1 MKAITSILAVILF
14 TILSFTAGSNSTF
27 AVPRFYIGYGIPNVT
42 AEQVVYKRVWVKGH
56 YSRNKFGKLVWVPGH
71 WKNI

>member
-1 MKAITSILAVILF
+1 MKAITSILAVALF
-14 TILSFTAGSNSTF
+14 TILSFTFGSNNAYSLT
-27 AVPRFYIGYGIPNVT
+27 RFYAGNEITRVS